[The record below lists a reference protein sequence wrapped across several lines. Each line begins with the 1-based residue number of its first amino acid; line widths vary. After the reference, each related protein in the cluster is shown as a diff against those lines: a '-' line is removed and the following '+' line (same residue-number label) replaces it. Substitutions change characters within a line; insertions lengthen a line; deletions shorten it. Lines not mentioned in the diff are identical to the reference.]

1 MGTLLAILFIF
12 IIVQLSFSILFRFP
26 ALGLLLYGLFLFYA
40 WWKMKQLSHRTKP
53 KQTRPFAQDCLNK
66 TAKSNH
72 IIDVEYTERE
82 IKEH

>member
-26 ALGLLLYGLFLFYA
+26 TLGLLLYGLFLFYA
-40 WWKMKQLSHRTKP
+40 WWKMKQLNHRTKSN
-53 KQTRPFAQDCLNK
+53 QTHSFAQDCLNK
-66 TAKSNH
+66 TAKPSNV
-72 IIDVEYTERE
+72 IDVEYTERE